1 MKKLFAL
8 LLVAGLFTVTSC
20 KNDKPAEDTGSTSTE
35 QAAPSGGT
43 ETPPPAPADT
53 SAKKADEPAK
63 TDGGGH

>member
-35 QAAPSGGT
+35 QAPTGGT
-43 ETPPPAPADT
+43 ETPPPASAD
-53 SAKKADEPAK
+53 SSIKKADEPAK